1 MTIGSIFSTV
11 FPNKT
16 RTNQKS
22 TFFIGLPKRS
32 FMKCPKCKSENPDS
46 AKFCLEC
53 GTDLHKID
61 HNHSNSFSRPES
73 YTPKYLAEKILT
85 NRSSIEGERKNVT
98 VVFVDVVNSTGVF
111 EKIDPEAVHQIMNGC
126 FKILLDEVHKYEG
139 TINQF
144 RGDGVM
150 AIFGAPLAHEDHAQ
164 RACHA
169 ALGIKRT
176 LKDYSEEIEKKH
188 KIRFDVR
195 IGMNTGLVVVGS
207 IGDDLRMD
215 YTADGDTTNLA
226 SRIESNA
233 RPGTILISSN
243 TYGLVGQ
250 LFRIKS
256 LGKTNVKGKEHP
268 LDVYELIDEK
278 IYRPRIGLERQ
289 IYSEMVGR
297 DREIDSIELQLK
309 RVIKGEGA
317 VINIIGEAG
326 IGKSRLLAELKD
338 QDLMK
343 QVMLLEGKAISIGK
357 NLSFYPIIDI
367 LKQWALI
374 KEEDKKTTA
383 FNKLETAVM
392 DLHPKE
398 ANEIVPFIATLM
410 GMKLTGKYAE
420 RVRGIEGEAL
430 ENLIFKNFRELL
442 IQATKLQ
449 PVVMIIE
456 DVHWADLSSIG
467 FLESIFRLAEGHRI
481 LFINA
486 IRPAYEE
493 TGDRIIK
500 TLKEDL
506 KAHYIEVKLTS
517 LDDRSSETLI
527 NNMLKIKGL
536 SRIVIDRIVKR
547 SDGNPYFIE
556 EVVRSFI
563 DEGVVVV
570 KDGFFK
576 ASEKID
582 RVVIP
587 NTINDLLM
595 ARIDRLEEQNR
606 RLVKTASVIG
616 RNFFYRILREV
627 EKSII
632 DIDSRLSYLIEIE
645 LIMERK
651 RLEEIEYLFKHSLAQ
666 EAAYESIL
674 IENRRVLH
682 RKVAES
688 IEKVFSENLQDFY
701 GILSYH
707 YINADNIDKAEEF
720 MVKAGEEA
728 LKSSASSESVTF
740 FKEALRLY
748 QNRLG
753 TNADPD
759 KVAYMQKC
767 IAVGY
772 YNRGQLVESVPYL
785 KNVLEYH
792 GIKES
797 KNIVYGSIKA
807 LLCFIMFF
815 MRLHMPFLRKNKI
828 ATKKEKEMFDLWFK
842 KTSASGAYDKGL
854 FLREGIRPFNS
865 LSNYDLRTVENGVG
879 FYLGASLIFSYSGIS
894 FFLGKKIL
902 DRAKRELE
910 GNDPKGAVYYQMS
923 KLLLAFFSGNLE
935 KDLTFDENL
944 VIQNLKIGEV
954 LFTTFYYIHLI
965 FQHIE
970 KGNFNDTI
978 DLIQG
983 LSGIIETYRC
993 DYSKS
998 NLFYVTAR
1006 LLLKMRKLPQAL
1018 NAADQSIAYAIK
1030 AGELLVLSQT
1040 YSIKARM
1047 HVLMKDIDKAEISLK
1062 KAESV
1067 GIDKMYPLYSSEVF
1081 LSSFVINLSKLDT
1094 ISVGKD
1100 KESVSKYQKE
1110 VLKSGKKAAGIIKK
1124 AVYNSVELYRYMGI
1138 YYWRANKQK
1147 TAFKYW
1153 GKSIEKGEY
1162 MGTRPELARTY
1173 FEVGKRL
1180 LDKTS
1185 KQKKLDGIGAEEY
1198 LNKARNIFENLD
1210 LEWDLRQFENS
1221 NL

>member
-1 MTIGSIFSTV
+1 
-11 FPNKT
+11 
-16 RTNQKS
+16 
-22 TFFIGLPKRS
+22 
-32 FMKCPKCKSENPDS
+32 
-46 AKFCLEC
+46 
-53 GTDLHKID
+53 
-61 HNHSNSFSRPES
+61 
-73 YTPKYLAEKILT
+73 
-85 NRSSIEGERKNVT
+85 
-98 VVFVDVVNSTGVF
+98 
-111 EKIDPEAVHQIMNGC
+111 
-126 FKILLDEVHKYEG
+126 
-139 TINQF
+139 
-144 RGDGVM
+144 
-150 AIFGAPLAHEDHAQ
+150 
-164 RACHA
+164 
-169 ALGIKRT
+169 
-176 LKDYSEEIEKKH
+176 
-188 KIRFDVR
+188 
-195 IGMNTGLVVVGS
+195 
-207 IGDDLRMD
+207 
-215 YTADGDTTNLA
+215 
-226 SRIESNA
+226 
-233 RPGTILISSN
+233 
-243 TYGLVGQ
+243 
-250 LFRIKS
+250 
-256 LGKTNVKGKEHP
+256 
-268 LDVYELIDEK
+268 
-278 IYRPRIGLERQ
+278 
-289 IYSEMVGR
+289 
-297 DREIDSIELQLK
+297 
-309 RVIKGEGA
+309 
-317 VINIIGEAG
+317 
-326 IGKSRLLAELKD
+326 
-338 QDLMK
+338 MK

-374 KEEDKKTTA
+374 KEEDDKTTA
-383 FNKLETAVM
+383 FNKLETAVI

-398 ANEIVPFIATLM
+398 ANEIIPFIATLM

-430 ENLIFKNFRELL
+430 ENLIFKNFRELF

-456 DVHWADLSSIG
+456 DLHWADLSSIG

-500 TLKEDL
+500 TLNEDL

-570 KDGFFK
+570 KDGFFE

-616 RNFFYRILREV
+616 RNFFYRILRGV
-627 EKSII
+627 EESII
-632 DIDSRLSYLIEIE
+632 DIDGRLSYLKEIQ

-651 RLEEIEYLFKHSLAQ
+651 RLKEIEYLFKHALTQ

-674 IENRRVLH
+674 LEKRKVLH
-682 RKVAES
+682 QKVGEC
-688 IEKVFSENLQDFY
+688 IEGVFSENLQEFY

-707 YINADNIDKAEEF
+707 YINADEIDKAEEF
-720 MVKAGEEA
+720 MIKAGEEA
-728 LKSSASSESVTF
+728 LKSSASSEAINY
-740 FKEALRLY
+740 FKEALRIY
-748 QNRLG
+748 QERYG
-753 TNADPD
+753 ETADRD
-759 KVAYMQKC
+759 KIAYMEKC
-767 IAVGY
+767 IALGY
-772 YNRGQLVESVPYL
+772 FNKGQLNESIPYL
-785 KNVLEYH
+785 KKVLEYH

-797 KNIVYGSIKA
+797 KNVVYGSVKA
-807 LLCFIMFF
+807 LLCFIMYI
-815 MRLHMPFLRKNKI
+815 MRLYMPFLSKSKV
-828 ATKKEKEMFDLWFK
+828 ATEKEMFDLLFK
-842 KTSASGAYDKGL
+842 KSSAYGICDKGL
-854 FLREGIRPFNS
+854 FLREGMRAFNN

-983 LSGIIETYRC
+983 LSDIIETYRC

-1018 NAADQSIAYAIK
+1018 NAADQSIAYARK

-1067 GIDKMYPLYSSEVF
+1067 SIDKMYPLYSSEVF

-1100 KESVSKYQKE
+1100 KYLVSKYQKE

-1147 TAFKYW
+1147 KAFKYW

-1162 MGTRPELARTY
+1162 MGTRPELARAY

-1185 KQKKLDGIGAEEY
+1185 KQAELNGIEAEEY
-1198 LNKARNIFENLD
+1198 LNKARNIFEDLD